1 MKIVFVGDSLVSC
14 TNVALAA
21 TWPEIA
27 AKKLGFTAIN
37 HAAGGRL
44 TILMRGMFRS
54 DALAEAPDGVFI
66 QCGIND
72 VLLDEPLEKMK
83 ENICVTLDTAT
94 EGGIPL
100 IMLGSP
106 ILARPESTEKG
117 WQLPSEFAKHDAA
130 LRPIGSFSNRRLL
143 AAAFLSLIWKRYLK
157 KSKKKPARI
166 FLLTASI
173 QMKKGMLHL
182 PMRLRTFSVPL
193 WETAYEP

>member
-27 AKKLGFTAIN
+27 AKKLGFTAVN

-44 TILMRGMFRS
+44 TILMRGMFCS

-83 ENICVTLDTAT
+83 ENICVTLDTAK

-130 LRPIGSFSNRRLL
+130 LKAYRQFLKQEAARRDL
-143 AAAFLSLIWKRYLK
+143 LSLIWRPYLK
-157 KSKKKPARI
+157 QSKKKPVKI
-166 FLLTASI
+166 SLLMVSI
-173 QMKKGMLHL
+173 QMKKDMPRL
-182 PMRLRTFSVPL
+182 PMRLWTFSVLL
-193 WETAYEP
+193 WEIVYEP

>member
-27 AKKLGFTAIN
+27 AKKLGFTAVN
-37 HAAGGRL
+37 HAAG
-44 TILMRGMFRS
+44 S

-83 ENICVTLDTAT
+83 ENICVTLDTAK

-130 LRPIGSFSNRRLL
+130 LKAYRQFLKQEAARRDLPFFDMEAVFEAIQEKASENLLVDGIHPNEKGYAALADAFVDFFRPLMGDR
-143 AAAFLSLIWKRYLK
+143 
-157 KSKKKPARI
+157 
-166 FLLTASI
+166 
-173 QMKKGMLHL
+173 
-182 PMRLRTFSVPL
+182 V
-193 WETAYEP
+193 